1 MRTEPKVKKERTDKK
16 YKHSMMMKYLTRP
29 KVKKGWEY
37 ESWNGRT
44 KPDEKKTYPYD
55 TAKGIDFATKI
66 LNEEATNPKQIK
78 DNEILNKEMKLS
90 VLKDEV
96 GGLKKFDNFDPSSY
110 PSDPEQRR
118 RLKNIAEL
126 EKSLGYVQQENNIPY
141 KKEEKFKKPKKN
153 KVVDSS
159 LNKPHALP
167 KNMEQWLDK
176 LDPQWWVLPEDPTPD
191 PKEEA
196 ALKLQELKFKEIL
209 KKVEEAK
216 TAKGLESLFRLNRG
230 RG

>member
-1 MRTEPKVKKERTDKK
+1 VKTEPGRYKKNAGAFKWTV
-16 YKHSMMMKYLTRP
+16 RP

-153 KVVDSS
+153 KVVDS
-159 LNKPHALP
+159 KP
-167 KNMEQWLDK
+167 K
-176 LDPQWWVLPEDPTPD
+176 PTPNILPFQHKPGTPLYEWWEDKKPD
-191 PKEEA
+191 PAEEA
-196 ALKLQELKFKEIL
+196 ALRLQELKFKEVL